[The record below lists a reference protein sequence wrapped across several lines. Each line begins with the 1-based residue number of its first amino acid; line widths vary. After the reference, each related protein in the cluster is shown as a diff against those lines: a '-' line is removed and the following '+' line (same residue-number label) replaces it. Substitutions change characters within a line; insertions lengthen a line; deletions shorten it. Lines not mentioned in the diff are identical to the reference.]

1 MEPVP
6 GPSHGS
12 VPVPDRDGGTP
23 PRRRRRRRRVSSS
36 SSSSSCSSSSSD
48 TCSSAKRSKRSR
60 RHRRKKSKHE
70 SRTDQRMD
78 QLFKELGELRKYITP
93 SGNTDL
99 PCDGMQDN
107 DATSVCSGVSGHL
120 YDSVAGSQD
129 LDQREESPKL
139 TKDFTFS
146 LETKLKEPSV
156 PKTPDVFLKML
167 SDVQRLGSTAWSEVR
182 YADTQKTYNHTPGFI
197 DLETNEEVKM
207 YDTLR
212 NQANTEKAYAAITY
226 CVLKQKEALQEN
238 LRNILTWA
246 KDNDGITFDTLNN
259 KIDELFQSGSFHK
272 ITSDLLQLVCGHR
285 AESIEMRRDAITTQ
299 VRDPLVKAT
308 LSRIPPSSTYLFE
321 SESFT
326 AALEKAGG
334 VRKAFWPPRSEQ
346 QAQKSSQGNSRPS
359 RGQATR
365 RQAVPSRGAHGFQE
379 PHYVSGPS
387 YNPPSRGG
395 YKSSA
400 PTQRTQQLRVDN
412 SSYSRAPFQNR
423 GSRPDS
429 GSSRGRQSTQRG
441 NKTRHRGYKQ

>member
-1 MEPVP
+1 
-6 GPSHGS
+6 
-12 VPVPDRDGGTP
+12 
-23 PRRRRRRRRVSSS
+23 
-36 SSSSSCSSSSSD
+36 
-48 TCSSAKRSKRSR
+48 
-60 RHRRKKSKHE
+60 
-70 SRTDQRMD
+70 MD